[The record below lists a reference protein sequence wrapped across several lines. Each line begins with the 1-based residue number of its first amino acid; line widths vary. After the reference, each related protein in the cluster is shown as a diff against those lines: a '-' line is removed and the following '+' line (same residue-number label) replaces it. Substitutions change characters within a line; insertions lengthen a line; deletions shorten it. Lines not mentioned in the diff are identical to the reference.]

1 MKENAQSCPLTCTC
15 TRCLHAYSVLKR
27 GKEMVERDKSEG
39 RLGISILDWVGGE
52 IVIEASQMCFA
63 LLLHCYISTF

>member
-1 MKENAQSCPLTCTC
+1 M
-15 TRCLHAYSVLKR
+15 HAHSVLKR

-39 RLGISILDWVGGE
+39 RLGISILDWVGGG